1 MAEAARQEAARVLVA
16 LDGSEAAATA
26 LPVARSVAAQLSAE
40 MGVLHATYMTANVG
54 ELRHR
59 LGLESGELQDV
70 PIITCEG
77 EPVPCI
83 VDHTREP
90 GVLLVVLT
98 THGMAIEPGRHL
110 GRVAEAVVKRSTR
123 PILLVRPEAAAVH
136 RVGPGPI
143 KRLLLPLDGSPATA
157 AALEPA
163 FALAA
168 RLGASADVLYVA
180 SPKQVG
186 ERERGSMSAPR
197 YVDQPQHEWPQW
209 ASELVDRLCASC
221 GAEIPVRVY
230 LRQGD
235 IGSEIALFA
244 AEQRYDAVVLV
255 LRSRLEPGR
264 ARVLRAV
271 LDNTSCPIL
280 LVGAPLARP

>member
-1 MAEAARQEAARVLVA
+1 MAEAARQKATRVLVA

-40 MGVLHATYMTANVG
+40 MGVLHATYMTADAG

-59 LGLESGELQDV
+59 LGLESGELQGV
-70 PIITCEG
+70 PITACEG
-77 EPVPCI
+77 EPAPCI
-83 VDHTREP
+83 VDHSREP

-98 THGMAIEPGRHL
+98 THGMAIEPGRRL

-123 PILLVRPEAAAVH
+123 PILLVRPEAATVQ
-136 RVGPGPI
+136 RTEPGPI
-143 KRLLLPLDGSPATA
+143 RRVLLPLDGSPATA

-163 FALAA
+163 FALIS
-168 RLGASADVLYVA
+168 RLGASAEVLHVA
-180 SPKQVG
+180 SRQQVG

-197 YVDQPQHEWPQW
+197 YVDQPQHEWSQW
-209 ASELVDRLCASC
+209 ASELVDRLSVSW
-221 GAEIPVRVY
+221 GADIPVRVY

-280 LVGAPLARP
+280 LVGAPPARP

>member
-1 MAEAARQEAARVLVA
+1 MAEAERQAAARVLVA
-16 LDGSEAAATA
+16 LDESEAAATA
-26 LPVARSVAAQLSAE
+26 LPVARSVAAQLGAE
-40 MGVLHATYMTANVG
+40 IEVLHATYVTADTG
-54 ELRHR
+54 ELRRR
-59 LGLESGELQDV
+59 LGLESGELRDV
-70 PIITCEG
+70 PLIMCEG
-77 EPVPCI
+77 DAAPCI
-83 VDHTREP
+83 LEHASAP
-90 GVLLVVLT
+90 GVLLMALA
-98 THGMAIEPGRHL
+98 THGRAIEPGRRL
-110 GRVAEAVVKRSTR
+110 GRVAEAVVKRSMR
-123 PILLVRPEAAAVH
+123 PILLIRPEASAVH
-136 RVGPGPI
+136 HAEPGPM

-163 FALAA
+163 FALIS
-168 RLGASADVLYVA
+168 RLGASADVLHVA
-180 SPKQVG
+180 SAKQAG

-197 YVDQPQHEWPQW
+197 YVDQPQHEWPHW
-209 ASELVDRLCASC
+209 ASELMDRLSVSG
-221 GAEIPVRVY
+221 GAEIPVRVF

-280 LVGAPLARP
+280 LVGAPLDRP